1 MLAKAS
7 ALDWLLAR
15 KEEMLPGALSC
26 DAVCSMPIMP
36 PEEACSSLAASFSQ
50 LLDVL
55 EAMAGV
61 EAIVAELTPD
71 NDEPPAALESIALLL
86 LVSSD
91 DDEGS
96 LKAELVNGN
105 PLAIDE
111 IDMTQL
117 LEIKQSPQRY

>member
-7 ALDWLLAR
+7 ALAWLLAR
-15 KEEMLPGALSC
+15 KDEMLPGALSC

-50 LLDVL
+50 LLAV
-55 EAMAGV
+55 V
-61 EAIVAELTPD
+61 EERQGAEPMVAELTPA
-71 NDEPPAALESIALLL
+71 NDEPPAALESIALLS

-96 LKAELVNGN
+96 LKAEL
-105 PLAIDE
+105 
-111 IDMTQL
+111 
-117 LEIKQSPQRY
+117 